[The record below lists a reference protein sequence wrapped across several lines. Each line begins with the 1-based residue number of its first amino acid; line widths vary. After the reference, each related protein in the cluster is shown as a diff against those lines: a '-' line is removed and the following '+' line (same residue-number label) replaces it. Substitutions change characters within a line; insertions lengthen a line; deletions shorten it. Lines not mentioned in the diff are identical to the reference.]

1 MKAKTLSEQDLSRLK
16 DCVKITIAGRAKAIK
31 DSIDS
36 YSSQFCWS
44 IVEEMRDDFEL
55 LEKLEELCGVEE
67 DAKG

>member
-1 MKAKTLSEQDLSRLK
+1 MKTKSLSEQDFARLK
-16 DCVKITIAGRAKAIK
+16 DCVKTTIAGRAKAIK

-55 LEKLEELCGVEE
+55 LNKLEELCGEE
-67 DAKG
+67 EE

>member
-36 YSSQFCWS
+36 YSSKFCWS

-55 LEKLEELCGVEE
+55 LNKLEELCGE
-67 DAKG
+67 